1 MCVCVCVVFQC
12 QPTALL
18 LTSGSAQGEID
29 GIECGL
35 FSIHA
40 PLGQTTLHV
49 GRVSVYCTGGSS
61 GQDDCMFSVIV
72 LCEMMMKGR
81 EKVKPG
87 AGS

>member
-1 MCVCVCVVFQC
+1 MPTHYTIMCFRFRTRQ
-12 QPTALL
+12 
-18 LTSGSAQGEID
+18 ID

-40 PLGQTTLHV
+40 LLGQTTLRV
-49 GRVSVYCTGGSS
+49 GRVYMYSVTVLS
-61 GQDDCMFSVIV
+61 G
-72 LCEMMMKGR
+72 MMMIRR